1 MTQSKPI
8 NKIID
13 FLKLL
18 TLGPQQ
24 LICVINYQNFRKK
37 GRSAAL
43 ELYDYIIGPLGFI
56 KTDKK
61 SNIFRNVYY
70 LSYTWFLLQ
79 AS

>member
-24 LICVINYQNFRKK
+24 LICAINYQNFSKK

-43 ELYDYIIGPLGFI
+43 ELYDCIIGPLGFI

-70 LSYTWFLLQ
+70 LSYTLFLLQ